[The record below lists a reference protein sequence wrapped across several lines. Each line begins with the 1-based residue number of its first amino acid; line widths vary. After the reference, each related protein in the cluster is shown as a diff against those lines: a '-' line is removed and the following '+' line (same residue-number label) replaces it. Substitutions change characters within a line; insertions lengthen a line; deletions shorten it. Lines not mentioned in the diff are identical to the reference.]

1 MLSVNSCE
9 SPKNEQNYIKVEYW
23 GALKNMMK
31 KGDISWKVDLKNFQ
45 DSTNIYA
52 LGAVENL
59 KGEIQIFDS
68 HPHNTFVS
76 EGKLIIDTTYS
87 KRATLLVSAAVDK
100 WISINIPT
108 DISTYDELEKFVGD
122 SAKRAQLNTKK
133 PYPFLIEGV
142 AESIDWHVINWKDGD
157 KEHTHEKHI
166 NSGLNGTLRSSEVMM
181 LGFYSNAHHAIFTHH
196 TSNMHIHM
204 KTKDNLIA
212 GHVDDLVLGSGMI
225 LKLPDINEH

>member
-1 MLSVNSCE
+1 MLFTNSCG
-9 SPKNEQNYIKVEYW
+9 SPINEQNYIKVEYW

-31 KGDISWKVDLKNFQ
+31 KGDISWKVDLINFK
-45 DSTNIYA
+45 DATNFYA

-68 HPHNTFVS
+68 NPHNTFVLGS
-76 EGKLIIDTTYS
+76 KLIIDTTYS
-87 KRATLLVSAAVDK
+87 KGATLLVSASVDK
-100 WISINIPT
+100 WASIDIPT

-133 PYPFLIEGV
+133 PFPFLIEGV

-166 NSGLNGTLRSSEVMM
+166 NSGLNGTSSSSEVMM

-196 TSNMHIHM
+196 TTNMHIHM
-204 KTKDNLIA
+204 KTKYNSMA
-212 GHVDDLVLGSGMI
+212 GHVDDLVLGSEMI
-225 LKLPDINEH
+225 LKLPDIK